1 MSAARVVLV
10 VEDDLD
16 IRETVID
23 ALLDEGYTAIGAVDG
38 VDALQQ
44 LRAMQ
49 DLPELILL
57 DLMMPRMNG
66 MEFCAEKNA
75 DPRWS
80 AIPIVILSADAQAA
94 QRAQACGAADCLRKP
109 VKLDML
115 YATVSRFVAP

>member
-1 MSAARVVLV
+1 MSARVVLV
-10 VEDDLD
+10 VEDDID

-23 ALLDEGYTAIGAVDG
+23 ALLDEGYTAVGAVDG
-38 VDALQQ
+38 VAALQQ
-44 LRAMQ
+44 LRRMES
-49 DLPELILL
+49 PPGLILL

-80 AIPIVILSADAQAA
+80 AVPVVILSADAQAV
-94 QRAQACGAADCLRKP
+94 QRAKLCGAADCLRKP

-115 YATVSRFVAP
+115 YATVSRFVAG